1 MSYHEALLGL
11 GLAALGF
18 AIVIG
23 LAVYIYSAWAI
34 MTLAQKTKT
43 DNAWLAWI
51 PIANLFLVA
60 NIAGLPWWTAL
71 VVLLAGWIP
80 FVGQI
85 AAAAIVAWWFYEIA
99 QKRNYEGWVGILMI
113 IPFVNLVIL
122 GVLAFND
129 K

>member
-1 MSYHEALLGL
+1 MSYHEGL
-11 GLAALGF
+11 LGF
-18 AIVIG
+18 AGAAAGFVVVIM
-23 LAVYIYSAWAI
+23 LAAYIYAAWAI
-34 MTLAQKTKT
+34 MTLAHKTQT
-43 DNAWLAWI
+43 ENAWLAWI

-60 NIAGLPWWTAL
+60 NIAGIPWWTAL
-71 VVLLAGWIP
+71 IVILAGWIP

-85 AAAAIVAWWFYEIA
+85 ASLAIVAWWFYEIA

-113 IPFVNLVIL
+113 IPVVNLVIL